1 MRVILSYRNQKI
13 SESTSAVEHANDY
26 FEQQENLPSPSHNI
40 SDNLLGEE
48 KETTKCYNTE
58 EFVEPQSK
66 VTTKTSQISCQRLE
80 EHLRN
85 DLEQKLP
92 ALRSGEDSRKRKHL
106 PIESGVLK
114 KACPSFQNNES
125 KKPPAKMTAGR
136 YPDEIREPPPIL
148 HEENSNS
155 SIDEPAKD
163 NLQENF
169 RKALKQGGLEIREQ
183 EGDGNCLFRSVS
195 FQVYGDANMH
205 MDVRQQCL
213 DHMSKDEEHFSHFV
227 EDEEF
232 GAYIQR
238 KRKEGV
244 HGNNPEIQAISELF
258 NRPVEVFTPEN
269 GGKPLNIFQSEYK
282 TSDVPIRLS
291 YHDNHY
297 DAVVDPL
304 LPTAGLGL
312 GLPGLQP
319 GLADKMQLDKAVR
332 ESDQLADQVEL
343 KKAMKESHED
353 QLQRALKESAL
364 SVDQLADQVELKKT
378 MEESHD
384 DQLQRALK
392 ESTMSVDQMY
402 SNKAMTLSDL
412 EATNFDLEQ
421 AVLESSLDTF
431 RKSEAGRKQ
440 KASDQ
445 ASSRIVDDSVVASI
459 PPSAASPPAAALPFA
474 SVATY
479 AAASVPVPEPADPS
493 VSYQATLS
501 TDEYPSTVQELV
513 MNGFELSKVVH
524 AYELIG
530 DNFDDLL
537 TFLVSTNAS

>member
-1 MRVILSYRNQKI
+1 MRVILSYRNKKI
-13 SESTSAVEHANDY
+13 SESPSAVEHADDY
-26 FEQQENLPSPSHNI
+26 FEQQENLPIPTHHI
-40 SDNLLGEE
+40 SENLPVEE
-48 KETTKCYNTE
+48 KETANECYSTE
-58 EFVEPQSK
+58 EFLEPQLK
-66 VTTKTSQISCQRLE
+66 VTTKTSPVSCQRLE

-85 DLEQKLP
+85 DLEKKLP
-92 ALRSGEDSRKRKHL
+92 ALRRGEDSRKRKHL
-106 PIESGVLK
+106 PIESAVPK
-114 KACPSFQNNES
+114 KPCPAFDNNEL

-136 YPDEIREPPPIL
+136 YPDENREPPPVF
-148 HEENSNS
+148 HEENSNP

-163 NLQENF
+163 ILLVQEDF
-169 RKALKQGGLEIREQ
+169 RKALRQGGLEIREQ
-183 EGDGNCLFRSVS
+183 EGDGNCLFRAVS

-232 GAYIQR
+232 DAYIQR

-332 ESDQLADQVEL
+332 ESDQLADQAEL
-343 KKAMKESHED
+343 KKA
-353 QLQRALKESAL
+353 
-364 SVDQLADQVELKKT
+364 

-384 DQLQRALK
+384 DQLQRAIK
-392 ESTMSVDQMY
+392 ESSLSVDQMY
-402 SNKAMTLSDL
+402 SKKVMALSDL

-445 ASSRIVDDSVVASI
+445 ASSSIVDNAVVASV
-459 PPSAASPPAAALPFA
+459 PVSAVLPASSAAALPFA
-474 SVATY
+474 SVATT
-479 AAASVPVPEPADPS
+479 AAASVPVPEPAAS
-493 VSYQATLS
+493 IYQKVTLS

-513 MNGFELSKVVH
+513 MNGFELSRVVH

-537 TFLVSTNAS
+537 SFLVSTNIS